1 MGYQP
6 EPHGGRTFSFFRI
19 AIMAAILL
27 RGPSTIAQTP
37 KIAVSNGTAS
47 LSWPLTAYYYLLQ
60 SSTNLSGSN
69 AWFNV
74 ATASTESSIFSFII
88 PGDSTW
94 VAEAPIISNV
104 VGDNFVIT
112 QATTNAHQFFR
123 LQAPFILPVC
133 SFAIFYE
140 GMLEFTKTA
149 DMHVDGTV
157 YANGPVCVGTSA
169 TLVFND
175 SVTTTKTMSG
185 PERDGWTPS
194 PWNQGT
200 TFNGH
205 PSFVT
210 NISAFLPPFG
220 TNDPHV
226 LIDIPPANEDPNS
239 SLGQSRL
246 YNQAHVLI
254 IVTNQPSVSGTNIP
268 WVTLILQNSVNLMI
282 PGADPNKGKY
292 TYIYTNNVF
301 TNFTVAPSLQPNGIE
316 YFLSVTNK
324 FTDIREYQSN
334 MFVAQ
339 INVGAYAAWVVTN
352 RFCAGKFSS
361 VSPPT
366 ILYVADRRNI
376 GTNKLSVV
384 RLVNGNQLPNNSGL
398 GFTVGTQNPLY
409 VKGNYN
415 ITADGVHF
423 AYLPRSTTNN
433 GSCVPA
439 ALMCDAITILSS
451 SFNDATS
458 PNSRPAA
465 AAPSN
470 TVNAAIITGNV
481 PSTDV
486 TTTTFSG
493 GVQNLI
499 RLQEDWDGGSKYVIL
514 NTSLVRLFSSQMATN
529 QFRNPVGWSPAPI
542 SPYYTAPTRL
552 WGLDPNFYNIYKQ
565 PPGIPIYTLPEYFLH
580 LSL

>member
-1 MGYQP
+1 MGYKP
-6 EPHGGRTFSFFRI
+6 KPHGGRTISFFRI

-27 RGPSTIAQTP
+27 RPPSTFAQTP
-37 KIAVSNGTAS
+37 GITVSNGTAS

-60 SSTNLSGSN
+60 SSTNLPGSN
-69 AWFNV
+69 SWFNV

-88 PGDSTW
+88 PGDNTL

-149 DMHVDGTV
+149 DMYVYGTV
-157 YANGPVCVGTSA
+157 YANGPVYVGTSA
-169 TLVFND
+169 TLTFNNT
-175 SVTTTKTMSG
+175 VTSTKTVEG
-185 PERDGWTPS
+185 PERDGFTPS
-194 PWNQGT
+194 PWNEGT

-210 NISAFLPPFG
+210 NIPAFLSPFG
-220 TNDPHV
+220 TNNPHV

-246 YNQAHVLI
+246 YNQAYVLI
-254 IVTNQPSVSGTNIP
+254 IVTNQPSTGGTNIP
-268 WVTLILQNSVNLMI
+268 WVKLILQNSVNLMI
-282 PGADPNKGKY
+282 PGADPNKGIY
-292 TYIYTNNVF
+292 TYIYTNSVF
-301 TNFTVAPSLQPNGIE
+301 TNFTVDPSLQPNGIE
-316 YFLSVTNK
+316 NFLSVTNK
-324 FTDIREYQSN
+324 FTDIREYQTN

-339 INVGAYAAWVVTN
+339 INVGAYASWVITN
-352 RFCAGKFSS
+352 RFCDDPVTGKFSGS
-361 VSPPT
+361 RPT

-384 RLVNGNQLPNNSGL
+384 RLVNANQLPNNNGI
-398 GFTVGTQNPLY
+398 GFSVATPNPLY
-409 VKGNYN
+409 VKGHYN
-415 ITADGVHF
+415 VTADGVHF

-458 PNSRPAA
+458 PNSRPASA
-465 AAPSN
+465 SSSN

-486 TTTTFSG
+486 TSTTFSG

-499 RLQEDWDGGSKYVIL
+499 RLQEDWGSGSKYVIL
-514 NTSLVRLFSSQMATN
+514 NTSLVCLFSSQMATN
-529 QFRNPVGWSPAPI
+529 QYRNPVGWNPPPQN
-542 SPYYTAPTRL
+542 PYFTAPYRL

-565 PPGIPIYTLPEYFLH
+565 PPGIPDYNLP
-580 LSL
+580 

>member
-1 MGYQP
+1 MGYKP
-6 EPHGGRTFSFFRI
+6 KPHGGRTISFFRI
-19 AIMAAILL
+19 AIMAVVLL
-27 RGPSTIAQTP
+27 RQPSTFAQTP
-37 KIAVSNGTAS
+37 GITVSNGTAS

-74 ATASTESSIFSFII
+74 ATASIVSSIFSFII
-88 PGDSTW
+88 PGDSTL

-112 QATTNAHQFFR
+112 QATTNAHQLFR
-123 LQAPFILPVC
+123 LKAPLIIPVC
-133 SFAIFYE
+133 CFAIFYE

-149 DMHVDGTV
+149 EMHVYGTV

-175 SVTTTKTMSG
+175 TVTSTGTMSG
-185 PERDGWTPS
+185 PERDGWTPV

-210 NISAFLPPFG
+210 NIPAFRSPFG
-220 TNDPHV
+220 TNNPHV

-246 YNQAHVLI
+246 YNWAEVLI
-254 IVTNQPSVSGTNIP
+254 VVTNLPSTGGTNIP
-268 WVTLILQNSVNLMI
+268 WVKLILQNSVNLMI
-282 PGADPNKGKY
+282 PGADPNKGIY
-292 TYIYTNNVF
+292 TYIYTNSVF
-301 TNFTVAPSLQPNGIE
+301 TNFLVAPSLQPNGIE
-316 YFLSVTNK
+316 NFLSVTNR
-324 FTDIREYQSN
+324 FTDIREYQTN

-352 RFCAGKFSS
+352 RFCDGKFSS

-384 RLVNGNQLPNNSGL
+384 RLVNANQLPNNSGR
-398 GFTVGTQNPLY
+398 GFTVGTPNPLY
-409 VKGNYN
+409 VKGHYN
-415 ITADGVHF
+415 VTADGVHF
-423 AYLPRSTTNN
+423 AYLPRSTITN

-465 AAPSN
+465 SAPSN

-499 RLQEDWDGGSKYVIL
+499 RLQEHWNGNYVTL
-514 NTSLVRLFSSQMATN
+514 NTSLVCLFSSQMATN
-529 QFRNPVGWSPAPI
+529 QFRNPIGWIPAPVN
-542 SPYYTAPTRL
+542 PYYTAPTRL
-552 WGLDPNFYNIYKQ
+552 WGFDPNFVDPAKQ
-565 PPGIPIYTLPEYFLH
+565 PPGTPIYNLP
-580 LSL
+580 